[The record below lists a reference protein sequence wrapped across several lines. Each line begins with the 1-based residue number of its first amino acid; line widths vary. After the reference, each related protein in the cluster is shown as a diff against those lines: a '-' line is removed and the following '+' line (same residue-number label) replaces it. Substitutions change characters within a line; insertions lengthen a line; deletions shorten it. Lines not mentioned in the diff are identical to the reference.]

1 MTVVVAFVSRKG
13 GVGKS
18 TFARA
23 LAAVAARRGLVT
35 TLADLDKDQKTSSR
49 WQRLRKRTRS
59 FRSSTVE
66 AYGNIDAAI
75 ASEPDADLLIADA
88 PGNAPEL
95 TMEIASV
102 AHFVV
107 QPSGACFDDL
117 QPAVELIYQLKA
129 AGIPKSRLYVAL
141 SRMLDPDEEEA
152 ARAYIEVAD
161 FSVLPGAVVEPAGI
175 REASQPRLGL
185 HRKSRRGSRRFG
197 GRCPQRPADEDD
209 LQALLAATA
218 ARKRRGR
225 ITVELTA
232 ANSALRA
239 AKTAPQPGVARAV
252 TACSRLA
259 NSQNLYLNSV
269 QTVRPIPS
277 LRPSSPSDRAPLLLL
292 RKRLIPAPHDIAA
305 TPETSPY

>member
-49 WQRLRKRTRS
+49 WQRLREKHQV
-59 FRSSTVE
+59 FPPLTVE

-117 QPAVELIYQLKA
+117 QPAVELFYQLKS

-161 FSVLPGAVVEPAGI
+161 FSVLPGAVVERARY
-175 REASQPRLGL
+175 REAHNRGL
-185 HRKSRRGSRRFG
+185 AFIESPGEDLAASAG
-197 GRCPQRPADEDD
+197 VALSALADEDHS
-209 LQALLAATA
+209 QAPLAAA
-218 ARKRRGR
+218 ASRQRRGR
-225 ITVELTA
+225 VAAELTVSNPA
-232 ANSALRA
+232 QRA
-239 AKTAPQPGVARAV
+239 AKRDRPHPGGCGGGYNVREHAV
-252 TACSRLA
+252 SK
-259 NSQNLYLNSV
+259 
-269 QTVRPIPS
+269 S
-277 LRPSSPSDRAPLLLL
+277 LR
-292 RKRLIPAPHDIAA
+292 
-305 TPETSPY
+305 TCT

>member
-18 TFARA
+18 TLARA

-49 WQRLRKRTRS
+49 WQRLREKHQV
-59 FRSSTVE
+59 FPPLTVE
-66 AYGNIDAAI
+66 TYANIDAAI

-117 QPAVELIYQLKA
+117 QPAVELFYQLKS

-141 SRMLDPDEEEA
+141 SRMLDPEEEEA

-161 FSVLPGAVVEPAGI
+161 FSVLPGAVVERARYREAHNRGLAFIESPGEDLAASAGVTLSALLTKII
-175 REASQPRLGL
+175 RKHRSLRPRATNAIAASQP
-185 HRKSRRGSRRFG
+185 S
-197 GRCPQRPADEDD
+197 
-209 LQALLAATA
+209 
-218 ARKRRGR
+218 
-225 ITVELTA
+225 
-232 ANSALRA
+232 
-239 AKTAPQPGVARAV
+239 
-252 TACSRLA
+252 
-259 NSQNLYLNSV
+259 
-269 QTVRPIPS
+269 
-277 LRPSSPSDRAPLLLL
+277 
-292 RKRLIPAPHDIAA
+292 
-305 TPETSPY
+305 